1 MGKNSIISAT
11 YKVERLKIQ
20 GNAMGKKIFII
31 LGFVSFCFGDNFII
45 DTHSIRDFEL
55 LLKPNQTLMI
65 NHKTGKLIGILEQ
78 TPDGRIK
85 KLPIPQKWFD
95 KNKESA
101 FRLKNYQDSTPRQSG
116 GLDSMKVYE
125 KNEDYKEVQ
134 EVRKLHKQESA
145 KAQNKQVQN
154 NKEVSGAQD
163 VGSFKYENKVRP
175 TSTKNNNTREWDKS
189 KIIYEQKSHNIELH
203 R

>member
-1 MGKNSIISAT
+1 
-11 YKVERLKIQ
+11 
-20 GNAMGKKIFII
+20 MGKKIFII
-31 LGFVSFCFGDNFII
+31 LSFVSFCFGDNFII

-78 TPDGRIK
+78 TPDGRMK

-134 EVRKLHKQESA
+134 EVRKLHKQESV

>member
-1 MGKNSIISAT
+1 MLVG
-11 YKVERLKIQ
+11 L
-20 GNAMGKKIFII
+20 
-31 LGFVSFCFGDNFII
+31 VSFCFGDNFII

-78 TPDGRIK
+78 TPDGKMK

-101 FRLKNYQDSTPRQSG
+101 YRLKNYQDSTPRQSG

-125 KNEDYKEVQ
+125 SNEDYKEAQ
-134 EVRKLHKQESA
+134 EMRNLHKQENAKNQNKSIPPTTQST
-145 KAQNKQVQN
+145 KAQN
-154 NKEVSGAQD
+154 EREISGAKNAS
-163 VGSFKYENKVRP
+163 SFQYEHKVRP
-175 TSTKNNNTREWDKS
+175 TSTSNSNAREWDKS
-189 KIIYEQKSHNIELH
+189 KIIYEQKSHTIDLK
-203 R
+203 